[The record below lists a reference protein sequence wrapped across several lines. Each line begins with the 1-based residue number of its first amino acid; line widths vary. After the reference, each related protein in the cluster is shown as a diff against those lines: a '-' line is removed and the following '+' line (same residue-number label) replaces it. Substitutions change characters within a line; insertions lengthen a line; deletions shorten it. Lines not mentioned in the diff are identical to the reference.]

1 MRTISYILSLLLL
14 GVSFFLLSEYPDSE
28 RMGVIAG
35 GITAIGFMLNLT
47 TYFSLNAQKE
57 VEK

>member
-1 MRTISYILSLLLL
+1 MRTISYIVSLLLV
-14 GVSFFLLSEYPDSE
+14 GVAFFLLSEYLDSE

-47 TYFSLNAQKE
+47 SYFSLNAQKE
-57 VEK
+57 VGK

>member
-1 MRTISYILSLLLL
+1 LP
-14 GVSFFLLSEYPDSE
+14 FFLLSEYPDSE